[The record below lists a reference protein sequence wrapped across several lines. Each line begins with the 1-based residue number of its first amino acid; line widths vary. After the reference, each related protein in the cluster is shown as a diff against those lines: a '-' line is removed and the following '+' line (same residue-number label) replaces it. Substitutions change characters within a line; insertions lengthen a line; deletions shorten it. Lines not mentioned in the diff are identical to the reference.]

1 MPREEQRRLGVDQQQ
16 RRRED
21 VLAPCRV
28 LPQGGRGGGS
38 ASSTAPA
45 IVPPLEAEGNAST
58 DDKRQRQA
66 RCNVDITLRQEEAI
80 RRLQSLREAQ
90 LASKERERL
99 KRQWRAHKAQGYL
112 LAQCKDA
119 ELRGYLASKEV
130 VSGPG
135 SGGKTGAESSRLQH
149 AGGGGGEGAPRDDD
163 EGEIEGGLVE
173 EEDDVHEETEDDAME
188 HANEDKAKERIWPFN
203 PFSSGSDEVN
213 VHYDLDHDHDLR
225 SAVPQQHQP
234 QLRMQPAPG
243 IRAVHELLTPAH

>member
-1 MPREEQRRLGVDQQQ
+1 MAELAAPSKCDLRRDLSTRTMPREEQRRLGVDQQQ

-119 ELRGYLASKEV
+119 ELRGYLASKPKPPLLPRLSAALAPE
-130 VSGPG
+130 
-135 SGGKTGAESSRLQH
+135 ARRAQSR
-149 AGGGGGEGAPRDDD
+149 
-163 EGEIEGGLVE
+163 
-173 EEDDVHEETEDDAME
+173 
-188 HANEDKAKERIWPFN
+188 
-203 PFSSGSDEVN
+203 
-213 VHYDLDHDHDLR
+213 
-225 SAVPQQHQP
+225 
-234 QLRMQPAPG
+234 
-243 IRAVHELLTPAH
+243 